1 MSPLRGWASDLAL
14 GVRLAVGGG
23 RTSLARFAL
32 STIGIMIAVAV
43 LLVAASVGTMMD
55 EREHRTNLYFG
66 NTEPIDGVDP
76 VIQAPESTTF
86 RGDPVEMHYVHAT
99 GPNSPALPGVP
110 NMPAPGEMYVSPAL
124 AELLRSPEGELLKP
138 RFADFTEV
146 GEVRKDGVREP
157 GNLVAWIGASADI
170 TESGWHQQVYAFGDD
185 QIIGDL
191 DGGLLSVVLVGSV
204 VLLLP
209 VLIFVSSASRIAG
222 AERDRRLSALRLVGS
237 GSRQVRRIAAAESLV
252 SALAGLVL
260 GAAVFLYARQFA
272 ENIELFGV
280 RVYTSD
286 IVPNPLLVLLV
297 VLLIPGLAV
306 LTALIALRRTIIEPL
321 GVVRQSKPVRRR
333 AWWRFAMIIAG
344 VVLLLTQG
352 GAEENSDL
360 WAIAV
365 ATGATLLLVGVPVL
379 LPWLIERVVGRI
391 QGGPTS
397 WQLAIRRL
405 QLDSGTAARVVGGVA
420 VVLAGAIALQT
431 VLMTVENDL
440 DFAPVAQ
447 QQREAV
453 VDVSVE
459 PAVAESVAADLSAA
473 DGVDE
478 AYVVR
483 NLTGY
488 KPGDTSNQYDHYLQI
503 MSCAAAEATGTVKD
517 CVDGAV
523 YEVAY
528 PDMPTEMQIQPGE
541 QLEFR
546 QYPSDIVGEFD
557 EKDYQV
563 LSPWVVP
570 DNVSR
575 VEAAAHSRFGG
586 GVIVTPGALG
596 DVTLPSDRTTI
607 YPDVDPGITSD
618 QLERLRNVVAP
629 YAWRVSMYSYNTVEE
644 LTDEQEAFLAIRN
657 GLYIGSVFTL
667 MLAGVSLLVLALE
680 HIRERRRP
688 LAVLAASGVP
698 RSVLGRSLL
707 WQIAL
712 PIGVGVVVALVT
724 GIGLAALMM
733 RLTNDGLAIDW
744 VGVSSLTAG
753 ALLLALL
760 VSALTLPFLRSAT
773 RLTTLRAE

>member
-1 MSPLRGWASDLAL
+1 MSPLRGWANDLAL

-32 STIGIMIAVAV
+32 STIGITIAVAV
-43 LLVAASVGTMMD
+43 LLVASSVGTMMD
-55 EREHRTNLYFG
+55 EREHRMNLYYAS
-66 NTEPIDGVDP
+66 TEPIDGVDP
-76 VIQAPESTTF
+76 VVHTPQTTTF
-86 RGDPVEMHYVHAT
+86 RGEIVEMHYVHAT
-99 GPNSPALPGVP
+99 GPNSPALPGIP
-110 NMPAPGEMYVSPAL
+110 NTPATGEMYVSPRL
-124 AELLRSPEGELLKP
+124 AELLRSDEGELLRP

-146 GEVRKDGVREP
+146 GEVGKDGVREP
-157 GNLVAWIGASADI
+157 GNLVAWIGASDDLVGADWI
-170 TESGWHQQVYAFGDD
+170 EQVYAFGSDT
-185 QIIGDL
+185 GGMSL
-191 DGGLLSVVLVGSV
+191 DEGLLAVVLVGAV

-260 GAAVFLYARQFA
+260 GAAVFLVARQYA
-272 ENIELFGV
+272 EGVDLFDV
-280 RVYTSD
+280 SVYTSD
-286 IVPNPLLVLLV
+286 IVPNPLLVLLI

-306 LTALIALRRTIIEPL
+306 FTALIALRRTIIEPL

-333 AWWRFAMIIAG
+333 AWWRFALLVAG
-344 VVLLLTQG
+344 VGLLFTQL
-352 GAEENSDL
+352 GAREGSDL
-360 WAIAV
+360 WV
-365 ATGATLLLVGVPVL
+365 VSVVTGASLLLVGVPVL

-420 VVLAGAIALQT
+420 AVLAGAIALQT
-431 VLMTVENDL
+431 VLMTVEGDL
-440 DFAPVAQ
+440 GFDPVASTE
-447 QQREAV
+447 QREAIIEM
-453 VDVSVE
+453 SVE
-459 PAVAESVAADLSAA
+459 EELADPVAAELSATSGIRDA
-473 DGVDE
+473 FVIRT
-478 AYVVR
+478 A
-483 NLTGY
+483 TGY
-488 KPGDTSNQYDHYLQI
+488 KPGDTSNQYDHYLQV
-503 MSCAAAEATGTVKD
+503 MDCRAVVASGTLSN
-517 CVDGAV
+517 CVDGEV
-523 YEVAY
+523 YEIAY
-528 PDMPTEMQIQPGE
+528 PDMPVESEIQPGE

-546 QYPSDIVGEFD
+546 QYPVQINEFD
-557 EKDYQV
+557 ETDYDV
-563 LSPWVVP
+563 VSSWVVP
-570 DNVSR
+570 DKVNRS
-575 VEAAAHSRFGG
+575 EADGYTRFSG

-596 DVTLPSDRTTI
+596 DATLPAGRPMI
-607 YPDVDPGITSD
+607 FPEVDPDITSD
-618 QLERLRNVVAP
+618 QLEGIRNVIAP
-629 YAWRVSMYSYNTVEE
+629 YTWRASMFSYNTVEE
-644 LTDEQEAFLAIRN
+644 LSDEQEAFVAIRN

-712 PIGVGVVVALVT
+712 PITVGVVVAVAI

-744 VGVSSLTAG
+744 VGVSALTGG
-753 ALLLALL
+753 ALLLSLL
-760 VSALTLPFLRSAT
+760 VSAITLPFLRSAT

>member
-1 MSPLRGWASDLAL
+1 MSSLRGWVSDLAL

-32 STIGIMIAVAV
+32 STVGIMIASTV
-43 LLVAASVGTMMD
+43 LLIAASVGTMLD
-55 EREHRTNLYFG
+55 ERDHRMNLYFG
-66 NTEPIDGVDP
+66 DTEPVEGVDP
-76 VIQAPESTTF
+76 VIHSPESTTF
-86 RGDPVEMHYVHAT
+86 RGETVETHYVHPT
-99 GPNSPALPGVP
+99 GPNSPALPGVRD
-110 NMPAPGEMYVSPAL
+110 MPAPGDMYVSPAL
-124 AELLRSPEGELLKP
+124 AELLRSDEGELLRP
-138 RFADFTEV
+138 RFADWTTV
-146 GEVRKDGVREP
+146 GEVGKEGVREP
-157 GNLVAWIGASADI
+157 GNLVAWMGASDDI
-170 TESGWHQQVYAFGDD
+170 EESEWFQEVYVFGSDELSP
-185 QIIGDL
+185 GL
-191 DGGLLSVVLVGSV
+191 DGELLGVVLVGAV

-260 GAAVFLYARQFA
+260 GAAVFLVARQYA
-272 ENIELFGV
+272 ENIELFDL

-286 IVPNPLLVLLV
+286 IVPNPLLVLLI

-344 VVLLLTQG
+344 VALLLTQA
-352 GAEENSDL
+352 GADENSDL

-391 QGGPTS
+391 NGGPTS

-431 VLMTVENDL
+431 VLMTVEGDL
-440 DFAPVAQ
+440 GFDPVANED
-447 QQREAV
+447 QRPVIDISIQEDLAQ
-453 VDVSVE
+453 
-459 PAVAESVAADLSAA
+459 PVAAALSTAP
-473 DGVDE
+473 GVRD
-478 AYVVR
+478 AFVVR
-483 NLTGY
+483 TATGSR
-488 KPGDTSNQYDHYLQI
+488 PGDTSNQYDRYLQV
-503 MSCAAAEATGTVKD
+503 MDCAAAESSRAVEN
-517 CVDGAV
+517 CVDGEV
-523 YEVAY
+523 YEIAY
-528 PDMPTEMQIQPGE
+528 PDMPVQSEIQPGE
-541 QLEFR
+541 KLEFR
-546 QYPSDIVGEFD
+546 EYPTDVTEFD
-557 EKDYQV
+557 ENDYDV
-563 LSPWVVP
+563 VSSWVVP
-570 DNVSR
+570 DKVNR
-575 VEAAAHSRFGG
+575 IEASTYNRYSG

-596 DVTLPSDRTTI
+596 DTTLPSGRPMI
-607 YPDVDPGITSD
+607 YTDVEPGITSD
-618 QLERLRNVVAP
+618 QLEGLRNLVAP
-629 YAWRVSMYSYNTVEE
+629 HAWRVSMYSYNTLEDLSEE
-644 LTDEQEAFLAIRN
+644 QQAFLAIRN

-712 PIGVGVVVALVT
+712 PIGVGVVVALAT

-733 RLTNDGLAIDW
+733 RLSGDGLAIDW
-744 VGVSSLTAG
+744 IGVASLTGG
-753 ALLLALL
+753 ALLLSLL

-773 RLTTLRAE
+773 RLTALRAE